1 MFSPENL
8 MAAMLFGLLL
18 GLLMCGLIWA
28 ASERAES
35 RVLIERARRRV
46 HARVPVMRWEDARC

>member
-1 MFSPENL
+1 MFAPEHL

-18 GLLMCGLIWA
+18 GLLTCGLIWA

-46 HARVPVMRWEDARC
+46 HARVPVMRWEDPRC